1 MNRSFIL
8 LILVAFFTS
17 CQMKKYAD
25 ELPKLDTLRLEKN
38 ESIITWIVDSEI
50 TKIDGRIRL
59 DSGYLIVNR
68 DSIKKHDDVIK
79 LYPSYS
85 IANTLSNTTDSL
97 LNQLVVGEINKPM
110 EVILNKR
117 LVPSYFTQSSDSI
130 KWSDGEISFGGL
142 KQTLYFYFNSD
153 SSDFITLA
161 GRNDQKSIF
170 PRENVRKS
178 DSDPVLNLDSLTY
191 SIGLR
196 LVFEVNKP
204 LILE

>member
-1 MNRSFIL
+1 M
-8 LILVAFFTS
+8 AFFTS